1 MKFLIMPFGL
11 VLTVIGIITLS
22 LSYSLGWAPLLVGV
36 AIILSRRLSVP
47 NKKVVRRRRHSRTSL
62 HTDSSYYDEPVCHDY
77 GSDSDSG
84 GDGGSGGD

>member
-11 VLTVIGIITLS
+11 VLTVIGMITLS

-77 GSDSDSG
+77 GSDSDGG